1 MNREME
7 KTADPAAIKG
17 ETERGMALLIVLWVI
32 VSAALIV
39 SAFGATVRSGVSF
52 ATSEVQ
58 MTKAEA
64 LLDAGAEIAAAH
76 LIDEDKPL
84 RWLPDGRPH
93 VASFAGAK
101 LIITIGDPNGLID
114 LNKAD
119 KALIL
124 GLLKRYADSESQALL
139 IRDRILLA
147 RGKQQDNK
155 PEDEMSGATDD
166 ANNDQKQQ
174 TSQPLPFIDIAQ
186 LRELEGMSMPLYD
199 KISPFVTVYGRDGH
213 INPRT
218 APSEVLLSIPDI
230 SEADIASLQHDL
242 DLAQDQSEGKQG
254 AAFSDVTQHGGAYL
268 ADRVGPAYTVTV
280 QTREAAGSGTLARM
294 FVITTG
300 LDPNAPY
307 RQIAKKPIVS
317 IQ

>member
-1 MNREME
+1 
-7 KTADPAAIKG
+7 
-17 ETERGMALLIVLWVI
+17 MALLIVLWVI

-52 ATSEVQ
+52 STAEVQ
-58 MTKAEA
+58 LTKTEA

-76 LIDEDKPL
+76 LIDEDKQL
-84 RWLPDGRPH
+84 RWLPDGQPH
-93 VASFAGAK
+93 AVSFAGSK
-101 LIITIGDPNGLID
+101 LVITVGDPNGLID

-124 GLLKRYADSESQALL
+124 GLLKKYADSESQALL

-147 RGKQQDNK
+147 RGKPREQK
-155 PEDEMSGATDD
+155 PEDQMAGAPGD
-166 ANNDQKQQ
+166 ADGGQKQQ
-174 TSQPLPFIDIAQ
+174 AAQPLPFIDVAQ
-186 LRELEGMSMPLYD
+186 LRGLEGMTMSLYNR
-199 KISPFVTVYGRDGH
+199 ISPFVTVYGRDGH

-218 APSEVLLSIPDI
+218 APTEVLLSIPDI

-242 DLAQDQSEGKQG
+242 DLAQDQSAGKQD

-268 ADRVGPAYTVTV
+268 SGKVGPAFTVTV
-280 QTREAAGSGTLARM
+280 ETREVGGSGTLARM
-294 FVITTG
+294 FVIATG
-300 LDPNAPY
+300 LDPIAPY